1 MFGNGGEREQAAVE
15 QAQLAERQRDL
26 ERVRS
31 EAEWERKQRR
41 RDEERRLEEV
51 EYAALMEAA
60 EMSLDLDP
68 DLETDL
74 ETDLSE
80 TENEEEAESVAL
92 MEAAEAGLQL
102 PGTVGSPS
110 GSPMVRTQQDRAALA
125 SGSSAKGAGTSRAG
139 RNPGGISNGGRVSPP
154 IQAAAGL
161 AAEEDDEDALVDELM
176 LALMGGGLD
185 PPVRVPGTAPS
196 LGTAGLDP
204 PIGVRGPGPAG
215 PLPLRQGRAA
225 AITGA
230 GNSAGGAAAAASERF
245 PPLPEFPG
253 PGSRGAG
260 SGATES
266 RGMAAMADLLD
277 ADDDDL
283 DALIAELE
291 ERLPTPA
298 FEPSQP
304 PPPPPP
310 RSGRV
315 TKSQGQ
321 RQPLAT
327 PAAFE
332 SSLPPAR
339 IESSS
344 TVLPPHSGRVTK
356 GRGQRQPPPA
366 TELPPPVPRGAS
378 GHVSVQPSHKSRKA
392 AGNGGQKLPAKGAS
406 KG

>member
-1 MFGNGGEREQAAVE
+1 MFGNGGEMEQAAVE

-230 GNSAGGAAAAASERF
+230 GNGFGKLTAMKDARDAAKRGGGREIVVVKAATVDTELARLGLTLRRASGGRRMVSPDAF
-245 PPLPEFPG
+245 D
-253 PGSRGAG
+253 AG
-260 SGATES
+260 S
-266 RGMAAMADLLD
+266 
-277 ADDDDL
+277 
-283 DALIAELE
+283 
-291 ERLPTPA
+291 
-298 FEPSQP
+298 
-304 PPPPPP
+304 
-310 RSGRV
+310 
-315 TKSQGQ
+315 
-321 RQPLAT
+321 
-327 PAAFE
+327 
-332 SSLPPAR
+332 
-339 IESSS
+339 
-344 TVLPPHSGRVTK
+344 
-356 GRGQRQPPPA
+356 
-366 TELPPPVPRGAS
+366 
-378 GHVSVQPSHKSRKA
+378 A
-392 AGNGGQKLPAKGAS
+392 AGEALSIVTGIDAA
-406 KG
+406 

>member
-1 MFGNGGEREQAAVE
+1 MEQAAVE
-15 QAQLAERQRDL
+15 QAQVAERQHDL

-31 EAEWERKQRR
+31 EAERERKQRR

-74 ETDLSE
+74 SE
-80 TENEEEAESVAL
+80 TENEEEEAKSVAL
-92 MEAAEAGLQL
+92 MEAAEASLQPTRTVGAPSRL
-102 PGTVGSPS
+102 PMARTQDRGALPVGSFTTGTV
-110 GSPMVRTQQDRAALA
+110 AA
-125 SGSSAKGAGTSRAG
+125 RAG
-139 RNPGGISNGGRVSPP
+139 PGGSNIVSIGPV
-154 IQAAAGL
+154 QAE
-161 AAEEDDEDALVDELM
+161 EEDDEDALVDELM

-185 PPVRVPGTAPS
+185 PPIGARGT
-196 LGTAGLDP
+196 GTAGLAP
-204 PIGVRGPGPAG
+204 QQ
-215 PLPLRQGRAA
+215 QGRAA
-225 AITGA
+225 TTTGA
-230 GNSAGGAAAAASERF
+230 SSNSSGKVSVASERL

-253 PGSRGAG
+253 PGSSRGAG
-260 SGATES
+260 GGAIVP
-266 RGMAAMADLLD
+266 RGMAAVEDLLD

-310 RSGRV
+310 RSSRV

-327 PAAFE
+327 PAEFE

-344 TVLPPHSGRVTK
+344 TVLPPHSSRVTK
-356 GRGQRQPPPA
+356 GQGQRQPPPA